1 MSNQE
6 IYSIILYQNI
16 VLQNKLC
23 KLSPILLMR
32 LCLFGHSKKS
42 LILGCICKVVNS
54 IYKKYVTFI
63 SQIRLNPSRTISEI
77 SDICFSFATLCQ
89 CSSQEKIVFIVAAL
103 GDILLNLLCPF
114 IFLKKISNV
123 FLNSFQVYLN
133 LNFPELYH
141 LFLYGFNGWGS
152 SASSLQSHYNALKG

>member
-1 MSNQE
+1 MTWVHFPAAIIFVYSKLFPIKDSVFQFLIKHLHICYKFSYRMSNQE

-89 CSSQEKIVFIVAAL
+89 CSS
-103 GDILLNLLCPF
+103 
-114 IFLKKISNV
+114 
-123 FLNSFQVYLN
+123 
-133 LNFPELYH
+133 
-141 LFLYGFNGWGS
+141 
-152 SASSLQSHYNALKG
+152 

>member
-6 IYSIILYQNI
+6 IYPIILYQNI
-16 VLQNKLC
+16 VLQNKLW
-23 KLSPILLMR
+23 KLSPILRMR

-42 LILGCICKVVNS
+42 LILGCICEVVNS

-89 CSSQEKIVFIVAAL
+89 CSS
-103 GDILLNLLCPF
+103 
-114 IFLKKISNV
+114 
-123 FLNSFQVYLN
+123 
-133 LNFPELYH
+133 
-141 LFLYGFNGWGS
+141 
-152 SASSLQSHYNALKG
+152 

>member
-1 MSNQE
+1 ME
-6 IYSIILYQNI
+6 YQNI

-23 KLSPILLMR
+23 KLSPILLM
-32 LCLFGHSKKS
+32 LSCLFGHSKKS

-54 IYKKYVTFI
+54 IYKKICNIYLTNQFKPI
-63 SQIRLNPSRTISEI
+63 QTYFRNRLAT

>member
-6 IYSIILYQNI
+6 IYPIILYQNI

-23 KLSPILLMR
+23 KLSPILPIR

-89 CSSQEKIVFIVAAL
+89 CSS
-103 GDILLNLLCPF
+103 
-114 IFLKKISNV
+114 
-123 FLNSFQVYLN
+123 
-133 LNFPELYH
+133 
-141 LFLYGFNGWGS
+141 
-152 SASSLQSHYNALKG
+152 

>member
-1 MSNQE
+1 MTWVHFPAAIIFVYSKLFPIKDSVFQFLIKHLHICYKFSYRMSNQE
-6 IYSIILYQNI
+6 IYPIILYQNI

-23 KLSPILLMR
+23 KLSPILPMR

-89 CSSQEKIVFIVAAL
+89 CSS
-103 GDILLNLLCPF
+103 
-114 IFLKKISNV
+114 
-123 FLNSFQVYLN
+123 
-133 LNFPELYH
+133 
-141 LFLYGFNGWGS
+141 
-152 SASSLQSHYNALKG
+152 

>member
-1 MSNQE
+1 MTWVQFPATIIFVYSKLSPIKDSVFQFLIKHLHICYKFSYRMSNQE
-6 IYSIILYQNI
+6 IYPIILYQNI

-32 LCLFGHSKKS
+32 LCLFDHSKKS

-89 CSSQEKIVFIVAAL
+89 CSS
-103 GDILLNLLCPF
+103 
-114 IFLKKISNV
+114 
-123 FLNSFQVYLN
+123 
-133 LNFPELYH
+133 
-141 LFLYGFNGWGS
+141 
-152 SASSLQSHYNALKG
+152 

>member
-1 MSNQE
+1 MSNHE
-6 IYSIILYQNI
+6 IYSVMLYQNI

-63 SQIRLNPSRTISEI
+63 SQIRLNPSGTISEI
-77 SDICFSFATLCQ
+77 DWQQVIF
-89 CSSQEKIVFIVAAL
+89 VFLLQLSVNAAL
-103 GDILLNLLCPF
+103 RR
-114 IFLKKISNV
+114 K
-123 FLNSFQVYLN
+123 
-133 LNFPELYH
+133 
-141 LFLYGFNGWGS
+141 
-152 SASSLQSHYNALKG
+152 